1 MSRYFR
7 AGSGRSRAR
16 ARHSLAVTFAAALL
30 QLPAGIAAAQD
41 TASAPDTST
50 TSASSGATKL
60 DAVMVK
66 GQAQGYVSDEAH
78 AATKTD
84 TPLAETPQSIS
95 VVTREQ
101 LDAQQVVSLSEA
113 LRYTAGV
120 NTQPYGSDN
129 RYNWYSIRGFSAN
142 DYTFQD
148 GLRLVSGYFMQ
159 PAPDPY
165 GFESVE
171 IVRGPSS
178 VLYGQG
184 SPGGL
189 VNIDSK
195 LPTQTRG
202 GNAGLM
208 FGNYD
213 LREAYADSSGPI
225 TGDGRLSYR
234 LTALGKLSD
243 TQVEGAGNNRMLIAP
258 ALTWKPF
265 DGTRITFL
273 GNYQDDDTS
282 GVNSG
287 TYSPA
292 LQQTLLAVGQQLY
305 GKSDPINP
313 ISPSANFGVPG
324 DDLER
329 ASSSIGYLLD
339 QRIDDVWSLHQ
350 GVRLNHTGGFYK
362 YTGLVGVVFPS
373 PADAVGVANYPYIL
387 TRQAIHYDEQL
398 NSAVVDTHGQA
409 KWSWGK
415 FQNTA
420 IAGVDYQ
427 YLWNHYVGLEGPAAT
442 VDIRNPDASPPPPD
456 AETQNVNVI
465 TRGTQVGFYGQ
476 AQTKYDRR
484 WVGLVSLRRD
494 WAPYQYQDNLA
505 GTNSHLNDHQWTYRV
520 GAAYL
525 GDYGLNPY
533 ISYATSFQPTPGT
546 VTSTGAP
553 FKPTE
558 GRNFETGLRWQPQN
572 GKVSVT
578 VSAFA
583 IHNKNVT
590 QADAQNPGQQT
601 QAGEIRSRGFEVES
615 TARLFRDLDLIAAY
629 TYLDAKITQSTDL
642 NLGKRPQNVPRN
654 SASLW
659 ADYKLP
665 ALMPGLGFA
674 AGVRYVG
681 NVVDYTSTYV
691 TPSVTLLDTSVHYD
705 WRTWRLSVNLAN
717 AFNRTYLSN
726 CGSELCNYGDP
737 RTIRGAVTY
746 AW

>member
-41 TASAPDTST
+41 TAGTADAPT
-50 TSASSGATKL
+50 SSGATKL

-66 GQAQGYVSDEAH
+66 GQAQGYVSDEAR

-84 TPLAETPQSIS
+84 TPLVETPQSIS

-195 LPTQTRG
+195 LPTQTRT

-213 LREAYADSSGPI
+213 LREAYADSAGPI
-225 TGDGRLSYR
+225 TDDGRLSYR

-243 TQVEGAGNNRMLIAP
+243 TQVEGAGNNRLLIAP

-282 GVNSG
+282 G
-287 TYSPA
+287 
-292 LQQTLLAVGQQLY
+292 
-305 GKSDPINP
+305 
-313 ISPSANFGVPG
+313 
-324 DDLER
+324 
-329 ASSSIGYLLD
+329 
-339 QRIDDVWSLHQ
+339 
-350 GVRLNHTGGFYK
+350 
-362 YTGLVGVVFPS
+362 
-373 PADAVGVANYPYIL
+373 
-387 TRQAIHYDEQL
+387 
-398 NSAVVDTHGQA
+398 
-409 KWSWGK
+409 
-415 FQNTA
+415 
-420 IAGVDYQ
+420 
-427 YLWNHYVGLEGPAAT
+427 
-442 VDIRNPDASPPPPD
+442 
-456 AETQNVNVI
+456 
-465 TRGTQVGFYGQ
+465 
-476 AQTKYDRR
+476 
-484 WVGLVSLRRD
+484 
-494 WAPYQYQDNLA
+494 
-505 GTNSHLNDHQWTYRV
+505 
-520 GAAYL
+520 
-525 GDYGLNPY
+525 
-533 ISYATSFQPTPGT
+533 
-546 VTSTGAP
+546 
-553 FKPTE
+553 
-558 GRNFETGLRWQPQN
+558 
-572 GKVSVT
+572 
-578 VSAFA
+578 
-583 IHNKNVT
+583 
-590 QADAQNPGQQT
+590 
-601 QAGEIRSRGFEVES
+601 
-615 TARLFRDLDLIAAY
+615 
-629 TYLDAKITQSTDL
+629 
-642 NLGKRPQNVPRN
+642 
-654 SASLW
+654 
-659 ADYKLP
+659 
-665 ALMPGLGFA
+665 
-674 AGVRYVG
+674 
-681 NVVDYTSTYV
+681 
-691 TPSVTLLDTSVHYD
+691 
-705 WRTWRLSVNLAN
+705 
-717 AFNRTYLSN
+717 
-726 CGSELCNYGDP
+726 
-737 RTIRGAVTY
+737 
-746 AW
+746 